1 MKGVSVGLNPDI
13 TLESYKSCLDKSIP
27 KQGYN
32 RGFKIIVSD
41 IKTHKYEMIKYN
53 K

>member
-13 TLESYKSCLDKSIP
+13 TLESYKYYLDRSIP
-27 KQGYN
+27 N

-41 IKTHKYEMIKYN
+41 VKSRQYKMIKY